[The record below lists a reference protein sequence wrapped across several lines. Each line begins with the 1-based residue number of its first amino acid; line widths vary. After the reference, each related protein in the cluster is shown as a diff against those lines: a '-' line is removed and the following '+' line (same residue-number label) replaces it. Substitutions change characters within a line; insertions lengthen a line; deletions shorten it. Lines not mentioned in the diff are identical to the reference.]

1 MTPSISTRPMAP
13 KPLVRRLFVLN
24 ARLLTSALPTPSST
38 RSLTGFGEATRPWS
52 AVEYCGN
59 RGRGM
64 RPEFVRFQVLSE
76 WVEAL
81 TADPQTSAL
90 LLGRASYLLNE
101 AFQAWLAVR
110 TPEES

>member
-1 MTPSISTRPMAP
+1 
-13 KPLVRRLFVLN
+13 
-24 ARLLTSALPTPSST
+24 
-38 RSLTGFGEATRPWS
+38 
-52 AVEYCGN
+52 
-59 RGRGM
+59 M